1 MKPILYPA
9 DEKTFLTYGLGEI
22 NAIKAIA
29 TRERNGNYTLYIE
42 YPSNGEMASA
52 FQREMKIKSDVGV
65 RTKNQTFE
73 INRINKNSDG
83 IIKIYAKHI
92 SHKAEQSVLNPNV
105 SITGAI
111 ATR

>member
-42 YPSNGEMASA
+42 YPSNGEMASV

-65 RTKNQTFE
+65 RTKIRPLKLIESIRT
-73 INRINKNSDG
+73 
-83 IIKIYAKHI
+83 
-92 SHKAEQSVLNPNV
+92 VTV
-105 SITGAI
+105 S
-111 ATR
+111 